1 VLEGMRRVG
10 GVEMAS
16 ESVCMGG
23 GGVQMEYCCVMLLI
37 IFCYRLMS

>member
-1 VLEGMRRVG
+1 VSEGMRRVG

-23 GGVQMEYCCVMLLI
+23 GIHMEWCVAFN
-37 IFCYRLMS
+37 IFCYVDVID